1 MTTLQIISAIRNMDP
16 EARRRLRENANRWL
30 NGSPR
35 QTSEARQVLDALDEV
50 SERERSRKPRRL
62 SRADAATRIVQ
73 AFRDPPTS
81 ETERRV
87 VQVLLDNPDQSSEF
101 LTAQCGWQ
109 GKAWQMHF
117 GTMCRNREHLLWPA
131 HFDPSLGRPFYTG
144 ILADFDADTRG
155 FTLKPEAVEGFRRL
169 GLEPARRS
177 TRGGAR

>member
-1 MTTLQIISAIRNMDP
+1 MDP
-16 EARRRLRENANRWL
+16 EARQRLRENANRWL

-35 QTSEARQVLDALDEV
+35 QADDARRVLNALDEV
-50 SERERSRKPRRL
+50 SERERSRTSPRL
-62 SRADAATRIVQ
+62 TRADTVARIVQ
-73 AFRDPPTS
+73 ALRDPPMS

-109 GKAWQMHF
+109 GQSWHMHF
-117 GTMCRNREHLLWPA
+117 GTVCRNREHLLWPA

-144 ILADFDADTRG
+144 ILADFDAETRG
-155 FTLKPEAVEGFRRL
+155 FTLKPEAVDGFRQL

-177 TRGGAR
+177 TGGGAR